1 MDRKEDTKYT
11 LEELASLS
19 GYTRRTIRYYIAEGI
34 LSGPVTMGRGAEY
47 TAEHLQRLQDIK
59 VMQIQG
65 KTIPE
70 IRQIPQGAVP
80 VSTVAGFMER
90 FGPTVWEEV
99 LIGGGVR
106 VSVRVNETP
115 ERKEH
120 IRKALG
126 IFMEALNEKSDETK
140 GIEGED

>member
-1 MDRKEDTKYT
+1 MDRKEDTRYT

-59 VMQIQG
+59 VMQLQG

-70 IRQIPQGAVP
+70 IRRVPQGAVA
-80 VSTVAGFMER
+80 VSTVAGFIER
-90 FGPTVWEEV
+90 LGPTVWEE
-99 LIGGGVR
+99 ISCARDVR
-106 VSVRVNETP
+106 VSIGVDVTP
-115 ERKEH
+115 GRKQK
-120 IRKALG
+120 IQDALVL
-126 IFMEALNEKSDETK
+126 FTKALNEETQEK
-140 GIEGED
+140 GED